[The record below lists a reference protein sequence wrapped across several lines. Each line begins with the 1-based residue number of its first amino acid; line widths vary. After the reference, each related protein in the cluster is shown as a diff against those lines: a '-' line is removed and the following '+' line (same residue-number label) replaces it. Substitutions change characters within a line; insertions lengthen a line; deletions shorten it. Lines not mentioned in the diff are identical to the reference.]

1 MANKRSIKRGINY
14 ICSELFAEC
23 VALSLYNARSAKEDV
38 DSLLKSILR
47 THSDYIK
54 RVSHPE
60 PGMKAKVYYNIINE
74 NFNKDVN
81 DLADQIR
88 NQH

>member
-60 PGMKAKVYYNIINE
+60 PGMKAKVYYKILIE